1 MYDYKKMKAEMFEGD
16 NASKHFNLYTSV
28 VSIYVRKGTFTI
40 GEILNEVC
48 SDSWEVMCCIEF
60 MEELGFLREIC
71 ALGSMTQDRRFV
83 SII

>member
-1 MYDYKKMKAEMFEGD
+1 MYDYEKMKAEMFEGD
-16 NASKHFNLYTSV
+16 NASKHFKIYTSV
-28 VSIYVRKGTFTI
+28 VSVCVRKGRFTI

-60 MEELGFLREIC
+60 MEELGCIREIS